1 MIFVTVGSQLPF
13 DRLIKTI
20 DQWAETE
27 CKSQKVFAQIGKSE
41 YKPKN
46 IEFCQN
52 MSPDD
57 YNAYFEKADMIVA
70 HAGMGTIIS
79 ALEHGKPLIIL
90 PRLACNGEHRNDHQ
104 LATSKHFANFENIY
118 VVSNESELLITMSEL
133 VKQDILSTKNELQEV
148 SKELIS
154 VIKQFIMT

>member
-13 DRLIKTI
+13 DRLIKII

-27 CKSQKVFAQIGKSE
+27 HQDQNIFAQIGNSE
-41 YKPKN
+41 YKAKN

-57 YNAYFEKADMIVA
+57 YNAYFEKADIIVA

-118 VVSNESELLITMSEL
+118 VENTESELLNTMNKL
-133 VKQDILSTKNELQEV
+133 VNQDIPSTKRELKEV
-148 SKELIS
+148 SSELIS
-154 VIKQFIMT
+154 VIKQFIKT